1 MREHTYTPPKVG
13 EGINCLRTSEVE
25 RTAFAFGYYIGRR
38 YWTIDFP
45 FSRAEEEIFKSDSIA
60 YWAGYDLGSHHA
72 RQSIGLTQ
80 KEILEKSCQTASEGA

>member
-1 MREHTYTPPKVG
+1 MREHPYTPPKVG
-13 EGINCLRTSEVE
+13 EGVNCLRTSEVE